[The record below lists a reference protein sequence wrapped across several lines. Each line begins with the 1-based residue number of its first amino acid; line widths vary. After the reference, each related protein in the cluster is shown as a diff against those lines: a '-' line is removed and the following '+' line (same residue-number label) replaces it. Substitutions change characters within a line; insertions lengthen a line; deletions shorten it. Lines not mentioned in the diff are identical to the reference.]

1 MTEQRSYM
9 ACLDLTGRSCL
20 VVGGGRVGL
29 EKVRGL
35 LDSGASVTVVAP
47 AVEPGLLDL
56 DVEWEPRA
64 YADGDLAG
72 CWLVVAATP
81 DRAVNRKVYEE
92 AARRGIFCNVA
103 DDPELC
109 SLILPAVHR
118 VDPIA
123 IAVSTGGASPALAQ
137 RLRRDIAEVVGP
149 EHAQLARQ
157 LRLLRPWAQAQ
168 LPTYE
173 ERREYFESLVARAL
187 P

>member
-1 MTEQRSYM
+1 VSEKRYYM
-9 ACLDLTGRSCL
+9 ACLDLTGRRAL

-29 EKVRGL
+29 EKARGL
-35 LDSGASVTVVAP
+35 LDCGAEVTVVAP
-47 AVEPGLLDL
+47 AVEPELLELPVAWIESRYTGAEL
-56 DVEWEPRA
+56 DGR
-64 YADGDLAG
+64 
-72 CWLVVAATP
+72 WLVVAATP
-81 DRAVNRKVYEE
+81 DRAVNRQVFEDAE
-92 AARRGIFCNVA
+92 RRGIFCNVA

-123 IAVSTGGASPALAQ
+123 VAVSTGGASPALAQ

-149 EHAQLARQ
+149 EHARVALQ
-157 LRLLRPWAQAQ
+157 LRALRPWAQQQ

-173 ERREYFESLVARAL
+173 ERRDYFERLVAKAL